1 MDIHGAPPLVV
12 DLDGTLIH
20 TDLLVESALALLHKN
35 PLYIFKFFPW
45 LLRGKAQLK
54 HEIARRV
61 DFNAQLLPYNDPLI
75 EWLREQARH
84 RRMVLSTAS
93 DLQLAQA
100 VADHL
105 GFFSEVIA
113 SNGDAN
119 NSGRRKAE
127 TLVARF
133 GEKGFDYVG
142 NDHVDLDVWK
152 HAHAATV
159 VSHSASLARK
169 AALLCPTTQD
179 FHPAKRTL
187 RAWVKAL
194 RLHQW
199 VKNVLVFVPALA
211 AHLLFTPAALSS
223 AYAFVCFGICASSV
237 YLLND
242 LLDLPSDRRH
252 HSKRKRP
259 FAAGTLPAIHG
270 ALLMPVALML
280 AFVLAIPLGG
290 YFALVLAG
298 YYLLTLAYSFYFKQK
313 VMADVIVLAGL
324 YTTRLLAG
332 SAAIGIAPSFWLLA
346 FSMFAFLSLAMLK
359 RYTELQAM
367 RMKGRI
373 GARGRGYHV
382 DDLPLVQSLGGASGY
397 IAVLVLALY
406 IDSTQSQSLYRHP
419 HLLWAICPIM
429 LYWISRAWVIAH
441 RGIMHD
447 DPVVFAIKDRTSQML
462 MIIAAAAMFLAA

>member
-1 MDIHGAPPLVV
+1 MDRHDAPPLVV
-12 DLDGTLIH
+12 DLDGTLVH
-20 TDLLVESALALLHKN
+20 TDLLVESALALLHKS
-35 PLYIFKFFPW
+35 PFQGFKFFLW

-61 DFNAQLLPYNDPLI
+61 DFNAKLLPYNTALI
-75 EWLREQARH
+75 DWLREQAKH
-84 RRMVLSTAS
+84 RQVVLSTAS
-93 DLQLAQA
+93 DMLLAKA

-105 GFFSEVIA
+105 GFFSAVIA
-113 SNGDAN
+113 SDGDTN
-119 NSGRRKAE
+119 NAGHRKAE
-127 TLVARF
+127 RLVARF

-142 NDHVDLDVWK
+142 NDSVDLDVWK
-152 HAHAATV
+152 HAHAAIV
-159 VSHSASLARK
+159 VSHSADLAKK

-179 FHPAKRTL
+179 FHPPRRTL
-187 RAWVKAL
+187 RPWVKAL

-199 VKNVLVFVPALA
+199 VKNILVFVPALA
-211 AHLLFTPAALSS
+211 AHVLFTPVALKS

-242 LLDLPSDRRH
+242 LLDLPADRRH
-252 HSKRKRP
+252 HSKRRRP

-270 ALLMPVALML
+270 VALMPVALAL
-280 AFVLAIPLGG
+280 AFVLSIPLGA

-298 YYLLTLAYSFYFKQK
+298 YYLLTLAYSFYFKRK

-324 YTTRLLAG
+324 YTIRILAG

-346 FSMFAFLSLAMLK
+346 FSMFVFLSLAMLK

-367 RMKGRI
+367 KMEGRI
-373 GARGRGYHV
+373 GAKGRGYHV
-382 DDLPLVQSLGGASGY
+382 DDLPLLQSLGGASGY

-406 IDSTQSQSLYRHP
+406 IDSTQSQSLYRRP

-429 LYWISRAWVIAH
+429 LYWISRAWAIAH

-447 DPVVFAIKDRTSQML
+447 DPVVFAIKDRTSQIL
-462 MIIAAAAMFLAA
+462 MIFAAAAMFLAV